1 MAKEYDF
8 NDFINLKELNI
19 FYKSIIGVFKSN
31 NEFGIIIDESHVCFM
46 PNVEETKKFV
56 RTINLFFA
64 NLMIEKN
71 NKDYLPKFSF
81 LKNIDNEVIISN
93 NGKKYKCNIVSM
105 KDIRVEG
112 NALLSYK
119 KSVKQLYAKVLK
131 NGQNSE
137 ALDFNFQNLNPL
149 LINDVA
155 VALLGIHRLS
165 SGEAASIKN
174 YEDKHYN
181 LAEVFFN
188 YDTNK
193 SEDFKGCK
201 INNDFVEG
209 VMQTEE
215 AFYSVGT
222 IKKSVV
228 LYKQISKDKKFLTN
242 IVDFN
247 TYTKF
252 SLIKTDTSK
261 KYIKCILP
269 KGSQI
274 VLTEQYTDSNEI
286 SSKTNTV
293 LIKPAI
299 FEIKDN
305 STDVVCKYVESI
317 SIRQDLK
324 NAFLQNLEKYVV
336 ANNNIEAFDIQF
348 EKIRSKNEDFI
359 IQNDQIELVDQ
370 VSSLIR
376 LDKFNFLIEQIND
389 LNYDREV
396 FSIDKISKIKKS
408 MFIALV
414 FANLN
419 NFTEDNLEFF
429 ISAFKYQY
437 AKLNKKELET
447 ELDRFS
453 DTEKEKL
460 VILMSN
466 YSKSKEE
473 FELLI
478 KDFSTEEQRD
488 LIQIKSYFNDVEL
501 LSTLNEDTNVDS
513 INNKLAK
520 QLVKLSI
527 ELDYTFDVLYEY
539 ILTEN
544 FAESRLQNI
553 LTHAQ
558 VNLMETEGKR
568 NFALVSI
575 ESTKNILISK
585 AMNFF
590 ERFKNPKAEQQEESS
605 AVAAK
610 ARLSKVMIGRQ
621 IAREQQEKQS

>member
-1 MAKEYDF
+1 
-8 NDFINLKELNI
+8 
-19 FYKSIIGVFKSN
+19 
-31 NEFGIIIDESHVCFM
+31 M

-81 LKNIDNEVIISN
+81 LKNIDNEVIINN

-324 NAFLQNLEKYVV
+324 NAFLQNLEKYVI

-396 FSIDKISKIKKS
+396 F
-408 MFIALV
+408 
-414 FANLN
+414 
-419 NFTEDNLEFF
+419 
-429 ISAFKYQY
+429 
-437 AKLNKKELET
+437 
-447 ELDRFS
+447 
-453 DTEKEKL
+453 
-460 VILMSN
+460 
-466 YSKSKEE
+466 
-473 FELLI
+473 
-478 KDFSTEEQRD
+478 
-488 LIQIKSYFNDVEL
+488 
-501 LSTLNEDTNVDS
+501 
-513 INNKLAK
+513 
-520 QLVKLSI
+520 
-527 ELDYTFDVLYEY
+527 
-539 ILTEN
+539 
-544 FAESRLQNI
+544 
-553 LTHAQ
+553 
-558 VNLMETEGKR
+558 
-568 NFALVSI
+568 
-575 ESTKNILISK
+575 
-585 AMNFF
+585 
-590 ERFKNPKAEQQEESS
+590 
-605 AVAAK
+605 
-610 ARLSKVMIGRQ
+610 
-621 IAREQQEKQS
+621 